1 MATLVFEVEG
11 LGLTTSAYN
20 TPEYWQVKAELEKG
34 RRWICGIAWDV
45 TKADKPSGITPP
57 TEIDYDVVCGATD
70 VLKGANWCGNYY
82 MISNSKEESQ
92 GKFKKLVT
100 WVYDRRV
107 SILEKSAQ
115 EFKDGREEF
124 LKRQFKKVKSNG

>member
-11 LGLTTSAYN
+11 LGFVSSAFDV
-20 TPEYWQVKAELEKG
+20 PEYWHMVEGAEKG
-34 RRWICGIAWDV
+34 QKWICGIAWDV

-82 MISNSKEESQ
+82 MISSSKEESVEA
-92 GKFKKLVT
+92 FKRLVA
-100 WVYDRRV
+100 WVYDRRI

-115 EFKDGREEF
+115 EFKDGREGF
-124 LKRQFKKVKSNG
+124 LKRQFKKVK

>member
-11 LGLTTSAYN
+11 LGFVTS
-20 TPEYWQVKAELEKG
+20 TFDVPEYWHVKAELEKG

-57 TEIDYDVVCGATD
+57 TEIDYDVVTGATD
-70 VLKGANWCGNYY
+70 VLKGANLWHGNYY
-82 MISNSKEESQ
+82 MIANSKEESQ
-92 GKFKKLVT
+92 EKFKKLVA
-100 WVYDRRV
+100 WVYDRRTA
-107 SILEKSAQ
+107 ILEKSTQ

-124 LKRQFKKVKSNG
+124 LKRQFKKVK